1 MKNKA
6 NINEDKIY
14 LYIIYLE
21 QHKKNSSSNTNT
33 ILLPIYLPILTFIEK
48 NNSLINLNKLKM

>member
-14 LYIIYLE
+14 LYIIYIE
-21 QHKKNSSSNTNT
+21 QYEKNSSSNTNT
-33 ILLPIYLPILTFIEK
+33 MLLPIYLSILTFIEK
-48 NNSLINLNKLKM
+48 T

>member
-14 LYIIYLE
+14 LYIIYIE
-21 QHKKNSSSNTNT
+21 QHEKNSSSNTNT
-33 ILLPIYLPILTFIEK
+33 MLLPIYLSILTFIEK
-48 NNSLINLNKLKM
+48 T